1 MVERKT
7 LNLVVAGSSPASGFF
22 LIIYSPWSRGRIIA
36 FQAIEPSSSL
46 GGEIPHWS
54 SGSDFALSR
63 RRPGFDS
70 RMRKAFLSELVKE
83 WVSSSHGE
91 SRRSSN
97 LLERIISVYL
107 VIVIEWSVVRFRLWR
122 AVH

>member
-1 MVERKT
+1 MVSREI
-7 LNLVVAGSSPASGFF
+7 VVLLSRDRSSVRES
-22 LIIYSPWSRGRIIA
+22 
-36 FQAIEPSSSL
+36 
-46 GGEIPHWS
+46 
-54 SGSDFALSR
+54 FAL
-63 RRPGFDS
+63 
-70 RMRKAFLSELVKE
+70 LSELVKE